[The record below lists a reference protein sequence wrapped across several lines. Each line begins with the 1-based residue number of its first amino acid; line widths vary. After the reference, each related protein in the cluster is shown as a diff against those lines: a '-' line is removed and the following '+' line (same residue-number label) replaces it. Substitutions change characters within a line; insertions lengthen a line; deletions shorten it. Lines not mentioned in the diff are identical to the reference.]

1 MRYLLDTNIFIAALK
16 AVPAARRRLET
27 LPASAILL
35 SPVVLGELET
45 GVEKSA
51 QVERNRARL
60 AAIVASLEVPPL
72 DASVSAAY
80 AQLRSRLE
88 KQGTP
93 IGANDL
99 WIAAHALVLG
109 ATLVTD
115 NVREFSRVDGLT
127 VENWLADDLD
137 DR

>member
-80 AQLRSRLE
+80 AQLRSRLG